1 MDKGNIRSQSL
12 REEERKQIMLAFNSP
27 NYLIKDILQ
36 TILQGQQIQAEYS
49 GFAKTKG
56 QRLDLGKFEEIWS
69 YRAYQGEE
77 SYAKKELHK
86 FSQWPCEPLTN
97 K

>member
-36 TILQGQQIQAEYS
+36 TILQGQQIQADS
-49 GFAKTKG
+49 MGFAGTKG
-56 QRLDLGKFEEIWS
+56 QIRFGEIWGDMILE
-69 YRAYQGEE
+69 YTREKRAMQ
-77 SYAKKELHK
+77 KELHK
-86 FSQWPCEPLTN
+86 FSQWPCEPLN
-97 K
+97 